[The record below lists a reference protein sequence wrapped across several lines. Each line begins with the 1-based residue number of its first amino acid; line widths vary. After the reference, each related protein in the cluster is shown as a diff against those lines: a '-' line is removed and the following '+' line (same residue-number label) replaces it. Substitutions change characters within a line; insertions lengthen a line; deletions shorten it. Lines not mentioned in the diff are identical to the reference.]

1 MTMSFRL
8 LGWVAAWA
16 FVVTGCGAPPP
27 AKPRPATP
35 VVAKPAARQSVISG
49 VALTGTVEPEQVARL
64 FAQVEGEVELL
75 AVREGDAVRA
85 GAVLLRIDPSRL
97 QAALDE
103 ARGEEMAVQ
112 ADLDDARRVLER
124 DRVLF
129 DRQGIGKERLEGSE
143 TAVRRLEAGVIR
155 AQARLAGLAAQLAD
169 TEVRAPFD
177 GYVLERHVELGDVV
191 KSGSP
196 LLALAS
202 HAAHILV
209 QVSAV
214 DLGRLNPGDEVKL
227 AVDSSG
233 SELLAKV
240 SRIRPQVDPATRTAA
255 VEVVPAAGGAR
266 LLPGM
271 LVQATFT
278 LGRREDVLAVPAEAV
293 LTRPDGSRALFVVD
307 GKVAVQRS
315 VTTGLEGNGRVE
327 VLDGL
332 SEGELVVLQGQ
343 ERLKDGAP
351 VALKGMGGAATG
363 QTDAPAGGHSQGP
376 GQASTPSGEN
386 REGAS

>member
-1 MTMSFRL
+1 MSFRVLCWAAASAL
-8 LGWVAAWA
+8 LTA
-16 FVVTGCGAPPP
+16 GCSAPPP
-27 AKPRPATP
+27 TKPRPATA
-35 VVAKPAARQSVISG
+35 VAAKPAERRTVVAG
-49 VALTGTVEPEQVARL
+49 VTLTGTVEPEQVARL
-64 FAQVEGEVELL
+64 VAQVEGEVLL
-75 AVREGDAVRA
+75 LVVREGDAVRT

-103 ARGEEMAVQ
+103 ARGEETAVQ
-112 ADLDDARRVLER
+112 ADLEDARRVLER

-129 DRQGIGKERLEGSE
+129 ERQGIGKERLEASE

-155 AQARLAGLAAQLAD
+155 AKARVAGLAAQLAD

-209 QVSAV
+209 QVSEV
-214 DLGRLNPGDEVKL
+214 DLGRLSPGDEVRL
-227 AVDSSG
+227 TVDSSG

-240 SRIRPQVDPATRTAA
+240 SRIRPQIDQATRTAA
-255 VEVVPAAGGAR
+255 VELVPPAGGAR

-271 LVQATFT
+271 LVQASLT
-278 LGRREDVLAVPAEAV
+278 LARRDGVLAVPADAIG
-293 LTRPDGSRALFVVD
+293 TRPDGSRTLFVVD
-307 GKVAVQRS
+307 GEVAAQRT
-315 VTTGLEGNGRVE
+315 VTTGLEGGGWVE
-327 VLDGL
+327 VLEGL

-351 VALKGMGGAATG
+351 VVMKGKGGTGKQREAPTADEPRDPPQPSTPEGAAERG
-363 QTDAPAGGHSQGP
+363 AG
-376 GQASTPSGEN
+376 
-386 REGAS
+386 